1 MNKKVQKDNFQQDTE
16 MKNVRNKKFWNKVLC
31 FLTFIG
37 YEYHLIWLKLL
48 KEGSTHE
55 QANNYFIYILVPL

>member
-37 YEYHLIWLKLL
+37 YEYNLI
-48 KEGSTHE
+48 
-55 QANNYFIYILVPL
+55 